1 MRRILFGLGVALGL
15 GLLASPAHA
24 QVGAGVFADPFSFYY
39 GYFIPNQAYQA
50 SIPRAEDTVR
60 MYSAAR
66 QYTAL
71 TERAGLYDPI
81 GSLGEGYDP
90 LNAFGSAGGVSRL
103 PRISPHGIQNMNI
116 NGAGPAGYYNRVN
129 THFPTLR
136 TGRSSNRTLAP
147 VVRSPRSRNFSGG
160 GGYSLPTATSGMGSP
175 Y

>member
-15 GLLASPAHA
+15 GLLASPARA

-39 GYFIPNQAYQA
+39 GYFVPNQALQA

-66 QYTAL
+66 QYNAL

-81 GSLGEGYDP
+81 GSLGDGYDP
-90 LNAFGSAGGVSRL
+90 LGAFGSANGVSRL
-103 PRISPHGIQNMNI
+103 PMTRPQGVMNMNI
-116 NGAGPAGYYNRVN
+116 NGSGPAGYYNRVN

-136 TGRSSNRTLAP
+136 TGRGSNRSLAP
-147 VVRSPRSRNFSGG
+147 VVRSPRAGNFRGG
-160 GGYSLPTATSGMGSP
+160 GGFNLPTATSGMGGPS
-175 Y
+175 